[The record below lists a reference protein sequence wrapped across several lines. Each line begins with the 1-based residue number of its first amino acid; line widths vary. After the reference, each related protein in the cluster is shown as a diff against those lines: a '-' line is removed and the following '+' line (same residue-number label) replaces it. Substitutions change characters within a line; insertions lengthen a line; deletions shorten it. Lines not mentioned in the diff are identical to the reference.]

1 MQQHNQQ
8 QSSAPT
14 QAADAG
20 GFVFD
25 DGINFGGIQHQDHR
39 ATAMRAAPMD
49 HLASASAGQPV
60 ATTAAPAHVF
70 QPP

>member
-1 MQQHNQQ
+1 MQQHNQH

-39 ATAMRAAPMD
+39 AAAMRAAPMD
-49 HLASASAGQPV
+49 HLASASAG
-60 ATTAAPAHVF
+60 
-70 QPP
+70 